1 MASLLAFLG
10 LWVDAKTKKQDK
22 KKQTTPETGT
32 QPILSAAGDTAAAT
46 SRRTRRVACVACER
60 GREGTPASWRIFGG
74 ARGPEHAGGLQ
85 EAIDFRHRRTRLG
98 VLMMTSDSF
107 KRSVIPQHNTQALAY
122 AMCRFMICRR

>member
-1 MASLLAFLG
+1 MASLLAFLR

-32 QPILSAAGDTAAAT
+32 QPILSAAGDTAAT

-107 KRSVIPQHNTQALAY
+107 KRLVIPQHNKQALAY
-122 AMCRFMICRR
+122 YAVCRFMI